1 MLHLTS
7 LLSAARP
14 PTLTPAPGA
23 SSAPPPRLQ
32 FDPSSWAPD
41 RGGGGGMT
49 ARSAALWGG
58 GEGAH
63 GGAMA
68 GSWGWGWRRRGSSSG
83 DVSGSGGEHPLLSY
97 PPSMAVLSAFRQVL
111 RNTQGIVIDS
121 GGAMRGAACVDPCC
135 SAVSGAD
142 LPCACPP
149 HLAQRPPRPRRS
161 SGAWAWC
168 RVRCW
173 LLAGWLAAHPCC
185 GCRLPLLTQ

>member
-23 SSAPPPRLQ
+23 SSSAPPHLE
-32 FDPSSWAPD
+32 FDPSSWADD

-49 ARSAALWGG
+49 ARAAALWGV

-68 GSWGWGWRRRGSSSG
+68 GGWGWGRRRG
-83 DVSGSGGEHPLLSY
+83 GGGGGGGGGRHAVLSD

-111 RNTQGIVIDS
+111 RNTQGVVIDS
-121 GGAMRGAACVDPCC
+121 APSQATPLIWSLGL
-135 SAVSGAD
+135 VSGA
-142 LPCACPP
+142 LRARRAPACAAPTGAAAGCP
-149 HLAQRPPRPRRS
+149 
-161 SGAWAWC
+161 
-168 RVRCW
+168 
-173 LLAGWLAAHPCC
+173 C
-185 GCRLPLLTQ
+185 GCAS